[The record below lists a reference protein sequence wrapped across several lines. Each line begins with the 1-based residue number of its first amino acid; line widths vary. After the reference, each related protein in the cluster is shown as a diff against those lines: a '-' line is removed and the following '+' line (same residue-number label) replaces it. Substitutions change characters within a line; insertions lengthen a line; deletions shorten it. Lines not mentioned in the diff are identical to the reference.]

1 MSGTRPVPPEPP
13 ADEGG
18 NSLRSVNPATEEELA
33 SFEEHT
39 PRDVERALAR
49 AWEARA
55 GWRDTVVSSRAA
67 RFAELAA
74 YLRHDRPRLAAL
86 LTAEMGKPIVEA
98 EAEVDKCAWTAEWF
112 AEHIESMLLPLAIP
126 STATES
132 YVRFQPLGVVLAV
145 MPWNFPLWQVFR
157 AAIPAVLGGNV
168 MLLKH
173 ASNVPQ
179 TALEAE
185 RAFRRAGF
193 PDGVFQTLLVGSPA
207 VEGVVRDRRVAAV
220 TLTGSD
226 AAGAHVAQV
235 AGRALK
241 KSVLELGG
249 SDPFIV
255 LEDADVLAAA
265 RVACRARNQNN
276 GQSCIAA
283 KRFIVVEE
291 VAEEFERRFAEAV
304 AALKVGDPMER
315 DTNVGPLARGDL
327 VVELGRQV
335 DESVA
340 MGARAAVGGSAMER
354 QGYYF
359 EPTVLTGVTGAMP
372 VFREETFGPVAAVV
386 RVRDEAEALAVAN
399 DSDFGLG
406 AAVWTRDA
414 ERGKRL
420 AARIEAGAV
429 FVNGMVASDARL
441 PFGGVKRS
449 GYGRELSQFGLH
461 EFQNVQ
467 TVWVGPAA

>member
-1 MSGTRPVPPEPP
+1 MTI
-13 ADEGG
+13 
-18 NSLRSVNPATEEELA
+18 RSVNPATEEELA
-33 SFEEHT
+33 RFEEHT
-39 PRDVERALAR
+39 ADDVERVLAQ
-49 AWEARA
+49 AWDARGA
-55 GWRDTVVSSRAA
+55 WRDTPASSRAA

-74 YLRHDRPRLAAL
+74 YLRHDRPRLATL

-98 EAEVDKCAWTAEWF
+98 EAEVEKCAWTAEWF
-112 AEHIESMLLPLAIP
+112 AEHVEAMLAPTAVA

-168 MLLKH
+168 MVLKH

-185 RAFRRAGF
+185 RAFQRAGF
-193 PDGVFQTLLVGSPA
+193 PEGVFQTLLVGSAA
-207 VEGVVRDRRVAAV
+207 VAGIVRDRRVAAV

-226 AAGAHVAQV
+226 AAGAQV
-235 AGRALK
+235 ASVAGEALK

-249 SDPFIV
+249 SDPFVV
-255 LEDADVLAAA
+255 LEDADVATAA

-283 KRFIVVEE
+283 KRFIVVGE
-291 VAEEFERRFAEAV
+291 VADEFERRFAEAV

-335 DESVA
+335 EESVA
-340 MGARAAVGGSAMER
+340 MGARAVVGGAPIER
-354 QGYYF
+354 RGYYF
-359 EPTVLTGVTGAMP
+359 EPTVLTGVTRDMP
-372 VFREETFGPVAAVV
+372 AFREETFGPVAAVV

-406 AAVWTRDA
+406 SAVWTGDV

-420 AARIEAGAV
+420 AARIETGAV

-467 TVWVGPAA
+467 TVWVGPAR